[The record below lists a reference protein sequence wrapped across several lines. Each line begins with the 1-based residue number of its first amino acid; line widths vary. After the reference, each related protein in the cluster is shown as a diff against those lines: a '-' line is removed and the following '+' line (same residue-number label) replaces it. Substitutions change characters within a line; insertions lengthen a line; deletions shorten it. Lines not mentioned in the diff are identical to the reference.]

1 MKGKKL
7 IIDNEI
13 LKIFSE
19 NEKAKMKN
27 IYQYILIILIIFEF
41 IILFFYLSLKK
52 QKEKIILQKKNIS
65 NEIYKFEN
73 EIKSLSNKINLYMV
87 NLQNK
92 KITDII
98 ANNEEYFMI
107 SNWIN
112 NLKIEICFKGTLE
125 GDFTKNILDK
135 CLNNSNQILI
145 LIELENGK
153 RFGGYFN
160 NNLNKT
166 KENYSF
172 LFSLNKKKKYDVIK
186 ENNLNFLKEDNIIKF
201 DEDLIINSKWKI
213 GKKNLCNFPKN
224 YGDEINDTIFDL
236 NGGLKHFDI
245 IELEFFSLK

>member
-13 LKIFSE
+13 LKLFSE
-19 NEKAKMKN
+19 NEKAKVKN

-41 IILFFYLSLKK
+41 IIFFFYLSLKK
-52 QKEKIILQKKNIS
+52 QREKIILQNNNIS
-65 NEIYKFEN
+65 NDINKYEN

-98 ANNEEYFMI
+98 ANKEEYLMI
-107 SNWIN
+107 SNWIK
-112 NLKIEICFKGTLE
+112 NLKIEICFKGSFE
-125 GDFTKNILDK
+125 GEFTKNILNN

-172 LFSLNKKKKYDVIK
+172 LFSLNKKKRYNVIK
-186 ENNLNFLKEDNIIKF
+186 ENNFNFLNQDNIIKF

-213 GKKNLCNFPKN
+213 GKNNFCNFPHN
-224 YGDEINDTIFDL
+224 YGDEIKDTIFDL
-236 NGGLKHFDI
+236 NGGLKNFDI

>member
-1 MKGKKL
+1 
-7 IIDNEI
+7 
-13 LKIFSE
+13 
-19 NEKAKMKN
+19 
-27 IYQYILIILIIFEF
+27 
-41 IILFFYLSLKK
+41 LSLKK

-172 LFSLNKKKKYDVIK
+172 LFSLNKKK
-186 ENNLNFLKEDNIIKF
+186 NMML
-201 DEDLIINSKWKI
+201 
-213 GKKNLCNFPKN
+213 
-224 YGDEINDTIFDL
+224 
-236 NGGLKHFDI
+236 
-245 IELEFFSLK
+245 